1 MTLSHNLVR
10 ASIVLLLLF
19 GMVACGG
26 GGGGDG
32 GDEPEQVLHPISG
45 LNFSPYKGGQDP
57 NTGSYISE
65 AQIRERLEIIK
76 GYTGCIRTFGTSSGL
91 AAIPRIA
98 KEMGF
103 CVAAGAWLD
112 SNSLTNESEIEE
124 LITIGLA
131 GEVDYLIIGS
141 EVLLRGDLTEQEL
154 IDYIKY
160 VKSAVPGVPVSTG
173 EVYTSWLDHPD
184 LVDAVDALFVNYYP
198 YWEGI
203 AVDEAVK
210 AIHAYH
216 YSVTLKAM
224 GKDVIVSETGWPTAG
239 DTIGSAVPTADNA
252 ASFITNFVSWA
263 EANAVEYY
271 IFEAFDELWKADYE
285 GEQGAHWGLWYSSGE
300 IKPEMIPMFY
310 GERVADNWS
319 DGELIPGGLG
329 DPSIAF
335 TYVPPI
341 GSTENLTGQV
351 LHVLPADHAVVT
363 YIYVGGGWWIKP
375 YASTP
380 LVSIAYDGTFIV
392 DITTGGI
399 DEEATRIHS
408 FLVRKDY
415 SPPILS
421 GALTL
426 PAELW
431 ENALADI
438 LVYR

>member
-1 MTLSHNLVR
+1 MPLIVNLMR
-10 ASIVLLLLF
+10 TSIIVLSMF
-19 GMVACGG
+19 VIVACGG
-26 GGGGDG
+26 DDGGGGV
-32 GDEPEQVLHPISG
+32 EPELQPVSG
-45 LNFSPYKGGQDP
+45 LNFSPYKDGQDP

-65 AQIRERLEIIK
+65 EQIRERLGILEE
-76 GYTGCIRTFGTSSGL
+76 YTGCIRTFGTSSGL

-98 KEMGF
+98 KEMGH

-112 SNSLTNESEIEE
+112 SNTLTNASEIEE

-131 GEVDYLIIGS
+131 GEADYLIIGS

-160 VKSAVPGVPVSTG
+160 VKAAVPGKSVTTG
-173 EVYTSWLDHPD
+173 EVYTNWLDHPD

-203 AVDEAVK
+203 VVDDAVK

-239 DTIGSAVPTADNA
+239 DTIGSAVPTPDNA
-252 ASFITNFVSWA
+252 AAFITNFVSWA
-263 EANAVEYY
+263 EANAVKYY

-285 GEQGAHWGLWYSSGE
+285 GEQGAHWGLWDSSGVL
-300 IKPEMIPMFY
+300 KPEMIPIFY
-310 GERVADNWS
+310 GERVEDNWS

-335 TYVPPI
+335 TYLPPI

-351 LHVLPADHAVVT
+351 LHVLPVDHAVVT

-375 YASTP
+375 YATTP
-380 LVSIAYDGTFIV
+380 LVSIAFDGTFIV

-399 DEEATRIHS
+399 DEEASRIHS

-415 SPPILS
+415 SPPILL
-421 GALTL
+421 GASTL

-438 LVYR
+438 LENR